1 MQSFLNYFLK
11 KIIFKTK
18 KIMKPLTI
26 NPLPR
31 VTSTR
36 IKSVQ
41 AISLHKQLS
50 PSHSSMS
57 VRKKDLVYELAKN
70 LNFIKKREKLNA
82 E

>member
-1 MQSFLNYFLK
+1 
-11 KIIFKTK
+11 
-18 KIMKPLTI
+18 MKPLTI

-70 LNFIKKREKLNA
+70 LNYIKKRDKLNA